1 MPRSPT
7 ADRDPE
13 RLLQRL
19 EWTVLRR
26 LDGLLQGDYR
36 TLLRGH
42 GLDLADLREYQVND
56 DARHID
62 WNATARLQTP
72 YVRVFNED
80 RQIDVWFLLDLSASV
95 EFGSQGVRK
104 SALAAEL
111 TALLAR
117 LMTRNGNRVGAILY
131 RNGVEEVVPA
141 RTGRR
146 QVLHLLARLA
156 RGEARAGRETALA
169 ELLEAAHRML
179 RRRSAVFIVSDFI
192 GQPGWDRPLGLLAR
206 RHETVAV
213 RLLDPLELELPD
225 LGLVMMQDAE
235 TGEQLF
241 VDTHDAGFRRRF
253 EQAAAAHEQA
263 LREALAAAGVDCLEL
278 ATDERLDTALLR
290 FAQLRSRRGRAA
302 A

>member
-26 LDGLLQGDYR
+26 LDGVLQGDYR

-95 EFGSQGVRK
+95 EFGSQGVPK

-111 TALLAR
+111 TAVLAR

-169 ELLEAAHRML
+169 ELLEAAHRLL
-179 RRRSAVFIVSDFI
+179 RRRSAVFVVSDFI
-192 GQPGWDRPLGLLAR
+192 GRPGWDKPLGLLAR

-213 RLLDPLELELPD
+213 RLVDPLELALPD
-225 LGLVMMQDAE
+225 LGLVVMQDAE
-235 TGEQLF
+235 TGEQVF

-263 LREALAAAGVDCLEL
+263 LREALGAAGVDCLEL
-278 ATDERLDTALLR
+278 ATDERLDEALLR
-290 FAQLRSRRGRAA
+290 FAQLRSRRGRVAA
-302 A
+302 

>member
-7 ADRDPE
+7 AERDPE

-26 LDGLLQGDYR
+26 LDGVLQGDYR

-95 EFGSQGVRK
+95 EFGSQSVRK

-111 TALLAR
+111 TGVLAR

-146 QVLHLLARLA
+146 QVLHLLARIA

-169 ELLEAAHRML
+169 ELLEAAHRLL
-179 RRRSAVFIVSDFI
+179 RRRSAVFVVSDFI
-192 GQPGWDRPLGLLAR
+192 GRPGWDKPLGLLAR
-206 RHETVAV
+206 RHETVGV
-213 RLLDPLELELPD
+213 RLLDPLEAELPD
-225 LGLVMMQDAE
+225 LGLVVMQDAE
-235 TGEQLF
+235 TGEQVF

-253 EQAAAAHEQA
+253 EQAAAAHGQA
-263 LREALAAAGVDCLEL
+263 LREVLGAAGVDCLEL
-278 ATDERLDTALLR
+278 ATDERLDEALLR
-290 FAQLRSRRGRAA
+290 FARLRSRRGRIAA
-302 A
+302 

>member
-1 MPRSPT
+1 MPRSPE

-42 GLDLADLREYQVND
+42 GLDLADLREYQVGD

-95 EFGSQGVRK
+95 EFGSGGVRK

-111 TALLAR
+111 TGVLAR

-131 RNGVEEVVPA
+131 RDGVEEVVPA

-146 QVLHLLARLA
+146 QVLHLLARIA

-192 GQPGWDRPLGLLAR
+192 GQPGWNKPLGLLAR

-213 RLLDPLELELPD
+213 RLLDPIETELPD
-225 LGLVMMQDAE
+225 LGLVVMQDAE

-241 VDTHDAGFRRRF
+241 VDTRDAGFRRRF
-253 EQAAAAHEQA
+253 AQAVAAHEQA
-263 LREALAAAGVDCLEL
+263 LRAALAAAGVDCLEL
-278 ATDERLDTALLR
+278 ATDGRLDAALLR
-290 FAQLRSRRGRAA
+290 FARLRSGRGRAA

>member
-1 MPRSPT
+1 MLRSPA

-56 DARHID
+56 DVRHID
-62 WNATARLQTP
+62 WNATARLQAP

-111 TALLAR
+111 TAVLAR

-141 RTGRR
+141 RAGRR

-156 RGEARAGRETALA
+156 RADARAGRETALA
-169 ELLEAAHRML
+169 ELLEAAHRLL

-192 GQPGWDRPLGLLAR
+192 GRPGWDKPLGLLAR

-213 RLLDPLELELPD
+213 RLLDPLEAELPD
-225 LGLVMMQDAE
+225 LGLVVMQDAE

-278 ATDERLDTALLR
+278 ATDERLDEALLR

>member
-1 MPRSPT
+1 MPRSPE

-42 GLDLADLREYQVND
+42 GLDLADLREYQVGD

-95 EFGSQGVRK
+95 EFGSRGVRK

-111 TALLAR
+111 TGVLAR

-131 RNGVEEVVPA
+131 RDGVEEVVPA

-146 QVLHLLARLA
+146 QVLHLLARIA

-192 GQPGWDRPLGLLAR
+192 GRPGWDKPLGLLAR

-213 RLLDPLELELPD
+213 RLLDPIETELPD
-225 LGLVMMQDAE
+225 LGLVVMQDAE

-241 VDTHDAGFRRRF
+241 VDTRDAGFRRRF
-253 EQAAAAHEQA
+253 AQAVAAHEQA

-278 ATDERLDTALLR
+278 ATDGRLDAALLR
-290 FAQLRSRRGRAA
+290 FARLRSGRGRAA